1 MVVLWHLTILP
12 QRAMP
17 RLTTF
22 ATTMSTTTTSTLTAV
37 IRRLKRE
44 VRIQHRVIVDTHSLA
59 QGGCTVDTA
68 KTTKPRGPRQP
79 TCAASPSQLRAP
91 PSLRCVLPCSLL
103 LPLHSPPALGG
114 GSLLPL
120 SLAQLVLPLALAFQ
134 RVSMATEGL
143 DGIVQFGCG
152 QEVCHPRCRVGQR
165 NLTRDGARGG
175 AVDGL
180 SPEWRGGQLA
190 GHDLSHVDTRHRG

>member
-1 MVVLWHLTILP
+1 MRSGSGSGSGDGVGAAWVCVAGHDRRSNMVVLWHLTILP
-12 QRAMP
+12 QRTMP

-44 VRIQHRVIVDTHSLA
+44 VRIQHRVIVDTHALA

-68 KTTKPRGPRQP
+68 KTTKTRGPRQP

-134 RVSMATEGL
+134 RVTMATEGL
-143 DGIVQFGCG
+143 DGIV
-152 QEVCHPRCRVGQR
+152 
-165 NLTRDGARGG
+165 
-175 AVDGL
+175 
-180 SPEWRGGQLA
+180 
-190 GHDLSHVDTRHRG
+190 